1 MSGRRGARS
10 GRRAGGTPS
19 EQPPAGA
26 PAGKEM
32 TIVLTEPSAGGAPA
46 GPAPAAAHG
55 VRIHPTAIIE
65 PGVTI
70 GPQTA
75 IWDSVHVRGPSSIGR
90 DCIIGEKSYI
100 AYGVTIGDG
109 VKSNAHVYICTGV
122 TIEAGV
128 LIGPGVIF
136 TDDRHPR
143 AFDDPAGLA
152 PSAPTPDTLKTVV
165 RTGVTVGAGALIGP
179 AVEIGPYAMIGM
191 GAVVTRDVL
200 PHALAVGSPARVAG
214 WMCVCGMPLGGAAV
228 AAPALCKRCGRRYT
242 VVYGPR
248 GRILSALDR

>member
-1 MSGRRGARS
+1 
-10 GRRAGGTPS
+10 
-19 EQPPAGA
+19 
-26 PAGKEM
+26 M
-32 TIVLTEPSAGGAPA
+32 TIMLTQPSAGGAPS
-46 GPAPAAAHG
+46 GPVPAAAHG

-109 VKSNAHVYICTGV
+109 VKINGHVHICTGV
-122 TIEAGV
+122 MIEAGV
-128 LIGPGVIF
+128 LIAAGVIF
-136 TDDRHPR
+136 TNDRYPR
-143 AFDDPAGLA
+143 AFDYQGGLP
-152 PSAPTPDTLKTVV
+152 PSAPTADTLKSVV
-165 RTGVTVGAGALIGP
+165 RTGATIGAGALIGP
-179 AVEIGPYAMIGM
+179 GVDIGPYAMIGM

-248 GRILSALDR
+248 GRILSALER